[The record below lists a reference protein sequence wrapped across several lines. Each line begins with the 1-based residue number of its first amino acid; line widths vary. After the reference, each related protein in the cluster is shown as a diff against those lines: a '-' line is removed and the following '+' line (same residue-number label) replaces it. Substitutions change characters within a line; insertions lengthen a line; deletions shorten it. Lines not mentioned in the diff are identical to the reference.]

1 MEFTIFLSVRLTRR
15 VGGAYHAGMEHL
27 WAPWRIRYILEAKE
41 PGCFLCRNP
50 QAADDAKN
58 YILFRDR
65 TCFAI
70 LNAYPYNAGHVL
82 IAPYK
87 HTAELDDLAETELA
101 DLLVLTRRCKQVLT
115 RALKPDGFNIGMNL
129 GRAAGAGVEDHMHL
143 HIVPRW
149 AGDTNFMTV
158 ADDLRVVPQALAE
171 MYATLLRH
179 L

>member
-1 MEFTIFLSVRLTRR
+1 
-15 VGGAYHAGMEHL
+15 VGDAYHARMKHL
-27 WAPWRIRYILEAKE
+27 WAPWRIRYILGAKE

-58 YILFRDR
+58 YILIRDR

-70 LNAYPYNAGHVL
+70 LNAYPYNSGHL
-82 IAPYK
+82 MIAPYK
-87 HTAELDDLAETELA
+87 HTAELDDLAENELA
-101 DLLVLTRRCKQVLT
+101 DLLALTRRCKQVLT
-115 RALKPDGFNIGMNL
+115 RALQPDGFNIGMNL
-129 GRAAGAGVEDHMHL
+129 GRAAGAGVEDHMHM

-158 ADDLRVVPQALAE
+158 ADDLRVVPQALDE
-171 MYATLLRH
+171 MYATLRRH